1 MMLRFCLFLAL
12 GLLPNLAL
20 AAPPAGVGN
29 APDSCLIRVNAT
41 PTSWMIQ
48 GYDPFGGSIPEG
60 TFGIT
65 FMNEGTDD
73 CRFTP
78 AFELMQPPFGLSTGT
93 GKPVGYALLSMA
105 DSQDVTPRAGRSP
118 NRPAQKP
125 VDLGPHESHT
135 LLYKLVADP
144 DDIAEAGIFTQN
156 ITVEA
161 RDSLFRSLGGTQL
174 VLGLTVLPSARIGL
188 AGAYS
193 MEKGHA
199 VVDLGEL
206 REGIAAVPLQLR
218 VNSTGRYELTLA
230 SANAGRL
237 RLGQTDWYVPYTMV
251 VGGTS
256 VNLTGERTVAG
267 PTNNGMRRDALPIQ
281 FQIGDVAD
289 RRAGTYSDVISIT
302 VTAR

>member
-1 MMLRFCLFLAL
+1 MVRSCLFLAAA
-12 GLLPNLAL
+12 LLSSSAL
-20 AAPPAGVGN
+20 AQPGSGKGISAN
-29 APDSCLIRVNAT
+29 SCLIRANVT

-65 FMNEGTDD
+65 FVNEGSSE
-73 CRFTP
+73 CSFTP
-78 AFELMQPPFGLSTGT
+78 AFELVQPPFGLSTGT
-93 GKPVGYALLSMA
+93 GKPIGYALLSLT

-118 NRPAQKP
+118 RIPSQRALELTAN
-125 VDLGPHESHT
+125 ESRT

-156 ITVEA
+156 VTVEA
-161 RDSLFRSLGGTQL
+161 RDAQFRSLGGTQL
-174 VLGLTVLPSARIGL
+174 VLGINVLPSARIGL
-188 AGAYS
+188 AGAYT
-193 MEKGHA
+193 MDKGHA

-206 REGIAAVPLQLR
+206 RQGIAAVPLQLR
-218 VNSTGRYELTLA
+218 VNSTGRYELTVS

-237 RLGQTDWYVPYTMV
+237 RLGLTEWYVPYTMV
-251 VGGTS
+251 IGGNS

-267 PTNNGMRRDALPIQ
+267 PNDKGMRRDALPIQ
-281 FQIGDVAD
+281 FQIGDVSD

-302 VTAR
+302 VSAR

>member
-1 MMLRFCLFLAL
+1 MVRSCLFLAAA
-12 GLLPNLAL
+12 LLSSPVLAQ
-20 AAPPAGVGN
+20 PGSGN
-29 APDSCLIRVNAT
+29 GNSASSCLIRANVT
-41 PTSWMIQ
+41 PASWMIQ

-65 FMNEGTDD
+65 FVNEGSSE

-78 AFELMQPPFGLSTGT
+78 AFELVQPPFGLSTGT
-93 GKPVGYALLSMA
+93 GKPIGYALLSLT

-118 NRPAQKP
+118 RIPSQRPLELAAN
-125 VDLGPHESHT
+125 ESRT

-156 ITVEA
+156 VTVEA
-161 RDSLFRSLGGTQL
+161 RDAQFRSLGGTQL
-174 VLGLTVLPSARIGL
+174 VLGINVLPSARIGL
-188 AGAYS
+188 AGAYT
-193 MEKGHA
+193 MDKGHA

-206 REGIAAVPLQLR
+206 RQGIAAVPLQLR
-218 VNSTGRYELTLA
+218 VNSTGRYELTVS

-237 RLGQTDWYVPYTMV
+237 RLGLTEWYVPYTMV
-251 VGGTS
+251 IGGNS

-267 PTNNGMRRDALPIQ
+267 PNDKGMRRDALPIQ
-281 FQIGDVAD
+281 FQIGDVSD

-302 VTAR
+302 VSAR